1 MSSKLMRYTPKPL
14 TFVMSGFHRSRI
26 EASGHAAS
34 APPFTGSV
42 QELLVNAHVAV
53 FVGEVVHVMADAFG
67 NRTCRLSA
75 PYVDVQR
82 REDISDEHRIQ
93 ATPIPRIHRDGEGA
107 TIHRGIGVHE
117 RLGNMRAHNVVH
129 RQSHPVF
136 VGVAHTGDFV
146 VSEVETQRPL
156 LTPIL
161 CQVQQA
167 AGSLC
172 ESEATHPRLPSAIGG
187 EMLVEV
193 GSAVFDDHRLS
204 KWLVGGGGGPRV
216 HEVHRR
222 LHVADRV
229 MP

>member
-1 MSSKLMRYTPKPL
+1 M
-14 TFVMSGFHRSRI
+14 VD
-26 EASGHAAS
+26 
-34 APPFTGSV
+34 
-42 QELLVNAHVAV
+42 AHVAV
-53 FVGEVVHVMADAFG
+53 FVGEVVHVMSDAFG

-117 RLGNMRAHNVVH
+117 RLGNMRAHNVVR
-129 RQSHPVF
+129 RQAHPVF
-136 VGVAHTGDFV
+136 VGVAHAGDFV
-146 VSEVETQRPL
+146 VSEVETQSPL
-156 LTPIL
+156 LSRIL

-167 AGSLC
+167 ACSFR
-172 ESEATHPRLPSAIGG
+172 ESEATHSGLPCAIGR

-193 GSAVFDDHRLS
+193 GSAVFDDQWLS
-204 KWLVGGGGGPRV
+204 KWLVRGGGGPRV
-216 HEVHRR
+216 DEVHRR

-229 MP
+229 LPRETDRGRMVRKVRDSYLA